1 MPAAES
7 HSGGILRNRFSL
19 ATSASGWQGFAS
31 GAVRTSPRIGP
42 ETLRDRHRRAPR
54 RCTYS
59 RSRAAQ
65 HRIDRLALV
74 GRAAAAFISGN
85 KRRDG
90 WSATTSSARKK
101 KQTSIATLQRHLP
114 RADRRRDQA
123 LARGGGLCRRRPPQL
138 AGRRRTGDP
147 RRARPMAARHA
158 CPQLLDILSLEA
170 AKQLGK

>member
-101 KQTSIATLQRHLP
+101 KQSSIATLQRHLP
-114 RADRRRDQA
+114 RADRCRKHA
-123 LARGGGLCRRRPPQL
+123 LSRGGDSAEGVLRSWLGDDERRIRDELDQWQL
-138 AGRRRTGDP
+138 ATP
-147 RRARPMAARHA
+147 VPNSWTF
-158 CPQLLDILSLEA
+158 CP
-170 AKQLGK
+170 